1 MKMTRCQWIGGG
13 IAVAALVAGGAAYE
27 FSADGANERAIVA
40 AIAPVMLD
48 GALPRDPLVRA
59 GAVQEVVGGMEIAV
73 AGLPLE
79 LRAQLDQL
87 FGLLRVPLT
96 RRFVAGV
103 RDAWPDAK
111 PEEIAQFLTSWRYNR
126 VARLRGAY
134 DALHQLVMAS
144 WYGNERAW
152 TAIGYAGPPHV
163 A

>member
-1 MKMTRCQWIGGG
+1 MMTRRQWIGGG
-13 IAVAALVAGGAAYE
+13 IAASALIAGGLTYE
-27 FSADGANERAIVA
+27 FAASGPDERAIVA

-48 GALPRDPLVRA
+48 GALPRDPAARA
-59 GAVQEVVGGMEIAV
+59 AAVQDVVRGMDIAV

-87 FGLLRVPLT
+87 FGLLRFPLT

-103 RDAWPDAK
+103 RDPWPSAK
-111 PEEIAQFLTSWRYNR
+111 PAEIAQFLRGWRYSR
-126 VARLRGAY
+126 MARLRGAY
-134 DALHQLVMAS
+134 DALHQLLMAS

>member
-1 MKMTRCQWIGGG
+1 MMTRRQWIGGS
-13 IAVAALVAGGAAYE
+13 IAAAALVAGGAAYE
-27 FSADGANERAIVA
+27 FSAAGVDERAIVA
-40 AIAPVMLD
+40 AIAPVLLD
-48 GALPRDPLVRA
+48 GALPRDPAARA
-59 GAVQEVVGGMEIAV
+59 GAVEDVVRGMEVAV

-79 LRAQLDQL
+79 LRAQLNQL
-87 FGLLRVPLT
+87 FGILRFPLT

-111 PEEIAQFLTSWRYNR
+111 PDEITRFLTSWRYSG

-134 DALHQLVMAS
+134 DALHQLMMAA